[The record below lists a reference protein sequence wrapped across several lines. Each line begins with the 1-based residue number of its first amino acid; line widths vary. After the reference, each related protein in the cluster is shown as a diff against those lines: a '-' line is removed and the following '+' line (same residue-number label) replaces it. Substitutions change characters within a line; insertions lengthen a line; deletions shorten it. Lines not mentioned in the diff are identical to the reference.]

1 MGTLKPESVYNLN
14 ITASDGKGLSN
25 VIQVNITVLD
35 VNDHK
40 PTFVKSEYNF
50 NIEEG
55 NYRET
60 KRRLGVLRAVD
71 EDKGKNGAVDYALLV
86 RKDEQLPFHI
96 DVHTGELFA
105 TGILDRETKDK
116 YLFQVLA
123 LDNGE
128 VPQNSTVNVTIVIDD
143 VNDEKPKFFT
153 DPYLAQVPENMD
165 PGQKVTQIRAF
176 DPDAGENGLVFY
188 KLGGGH
194 DNKFYIDSK
203 DGTVWT
209 LSKLDF
215 EQQEFYNMT
224 VIAYDQGKPSLSAT
238 AKLWVTVT
246 DRNDVIPDFAKSVYT
261 LEVAENTKVGDV
273 VFTLDAGSGNFHYSL
288 VSK

>member
-1 MGTLKPESVYNLN
+1 M
-14 ITASDGKGLSN
+14 
-25 VIQVNITVLD
+25 Q
-35 VNDHK
+35 
-40 PTFVKSEYNF
+40 
-50 NIEEG
+50 
-55 NYRET
+55 
-60 KRRLGVLRAVD
+60 D
-71 EDKGKNGAVDYALLV
+71 E
-86 RKDEQLPFHI
+86 EQLPFTI
-96 DVHTGELFA
+96 DVHTGELWA
-105 TGILDRETKDK
+105 TGVLDREAKAS
-116 YLFQVLA
+116 YSFQVLA

-128 VPQNSTVNVTIVIDD
+128 VPRNSTVDVTVGVDD
-143 VNDEKPKFFT
+143 VNDERPKFFT
-153 DPYLAQVPENMD
+153 DPYLAQVPENLD

-194 DNKFYIDSK
+194 GNKFYIDSK

-224 VIAYDQGKPSLSAT
+224 VIAYDQGTPSLSST

-246 DRNDVIPDFAKSVYT
+246 DRNDVVPDFAKSVYT

-273 VFTLDAGSGNFHYSL
+273 IFTLDAGSGNFHYSL
-288 VSK
+288 VCKYVVTTDFVVKRKCLIKLLCL